1 MAEMDKTAN
10 FRGLPIFTQLL
21 NLLNKSKISKI
32 PKELGSNLET
42 QIQALN

>member
-21 NLLNKSKISKI
+21 NLSEQVKNIKN
-32 PKELGSNLET
+32 PKGVRLKFGNANSSS
-42 QIQALN
+42 